1 MKLISLLGEILL
13 SLEYTLPFCS
23 RWISHGFTD
32 SPCVPLS
39 AAVQF
44 SARLGFLTLG
54 RRCIN
59 RCRRI
64 VGHDVVVFEVFGYV
78 IVLEK

>member
-54 RRCIN
+54 RRC
-59 RCRRI
+59 RRI